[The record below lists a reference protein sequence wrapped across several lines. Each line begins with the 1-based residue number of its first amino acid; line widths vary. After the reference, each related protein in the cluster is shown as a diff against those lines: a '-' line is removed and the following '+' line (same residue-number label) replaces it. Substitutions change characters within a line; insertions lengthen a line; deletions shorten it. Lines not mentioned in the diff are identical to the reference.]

1 MARPKNLHLLSG
13 RPTRYSPAAAA
24 EICSRLAQGETLAR
38 ICEDPHL
45 PAEATVRDWVVE
57 DRHPSFTA
65 AYRRAREHQARRWF
79 EQIVDLSDQSA
90 NARSMH
96 EVASYQ
102 LRANSRKWA
111 CAQALPH
118 EFGEHVTVSGGP
130 LSGARINIYLPT
142 KGPPSGNDGREV
154 IEGRAEVVET
164 KGEAADS

>member
-1 MARPKNLHLLSG
+1 MARPKNLHLLTG

-65 AYRRAREHQARRWF
+65 AYRRARDHQARRWF

-111 CAQALPH
+111 CARALPH

-130 LSGARINIYLPT
+130 LAGARIHIYLPT

>member
-1 MARPKNLHLLSG
+1 MARPKNLHLLTG

-65 AYRRAREHQARRWF
+65 AYRRARDHQARRWF

-111 CAQALPH
+111 CARALPH

-142 KGPPSGNDGREV
+142 KGP
-154 IEGRAEVVET
+154 RAATMV
-164 KGEAADS
+164 AR